1 MRVKILILLLFL
13 SFDASISQSR
23 KMVGLNLNYIL
34 SAFVYPNVISSDRG
48 LRELSNEVNS
58 WIGFSADFRGEIA
71 EGYLVGLSAEIV
83 NKKVSDVLLV
93 RRISGQTVRI
103 PVEDRYTIYIAEL
116 SAFFIAP
123 FSSQKLNIYIGGGV
137 GAYKGKFEK
146 SILNAKSEIQR
157 SPVNIGIHVM
167 SGVHYNFE
175 KNLSLRGEL
184 KFRDPIVEVESRFK
198 DALIEY
204 NGYIFQIAPTQF
216 RTRINFDTMTFM
228 LGLVFSF

>member
-1 MRVKILILLLFL
+1 MRVKLLILLLF
-13 SFDASISQSR
+13 SIFDASISQPR

-48 LRELSNEVNS
+48 LRELYNEVNN
-58 WIGFSADFRGEIA
+58 WIGLSGDFRGEIA

-83 NKKVSDVLLV
+83 NKKVPDVLV
-93 RRISGQTVRI
+93 RRISGQTVSI

-116 SAFFIAP
+116 SVFFIAP
-123 FSSQKLNIYIGGGV
+123 FSSQRLNIYIGGGV
-137 GAYKGKFEK
+137 GAYKGKFER

-157 SPVNIGIHVM
+157 SPVNIGIQVM
-167 SGVHYNFE
+167 SGVQYNFE

-198 DALIEY
+198 DVQIEY
-204 NGYIFQIAPTQF
+204 NGYIFPIDPAPF

-228 LGLVFSF
+228 LGFVFSF

>member
-1 MRVKILILLLFL
+1 MRVKVLILPLLLISDVLL
-13 SFDASISQSR
+13 SQPK
-23 KMVGLNLNYIL
+23 KMIGLNLNYVL

-48 LRELSNEVNS
+48 LREISNEVNS
-58 WIGFSADFRGEIA
+58 WVGFSADFRGEFA
-71 EGYLVGLSAEIV
+71 EGYLAGLSFEIV
-83 NKKVSDVLLV
+83 NKKVPDALI

-103 PVEDRYTIYIAEL
+103 PVEDRYTIYIVEL
-116 SAFFIAP
+116 SVFFVAP
-123 FSSQKLNIYIGGGV
+123 FSSQKLNVYIGGGI

-157 SPVNIGIHVM
+157 SPINIGIHVM
-167 SGVHYNFE
+167 SGLQYNFA

-198 DALIEY
+198 NAQIEY
-204 NGYIFQIAPTQF
+204 SGYILQIDPTPF
-216 RTRINFDTMTFM
+216 RTRVNFDTMTFM